1 MKCEQ
6 CNNKFCKTIDDETK
20 KKLCSY
26 SIIVTQK
33 RKQVEPFHIFKDS
46 IEIVLE
52 GFCIVQTYSAD
63 GKRLFNNIMIPGD
76 IIGSYLN
83 FDAFE
88 NSPIYD
94 IVALTDVK
102 KCIIPRKIYNEL
114 FKNNVSF
121 ANAIANNLTEML
133 VRLTRWT
140 FLHSLTGSERII
152 YVCNELKKLGLT
164 DLNNL
169 TQEDIAFI
177 AGVSRI
183 TVIRA
188 MKNILM
194 QNEKSEIDIMY
205 PY

>member
-6 CNNKFCKTIDDETK
+6 CNNKFCKTLDETTK
-20 KKLCSY
+20 KQLCNY
-26 SIIVTQK
+26 SVIVTQK
-33 RKQVEPFHIFKDS
+33 RKQVEPFHIYKDS
-46 IEIVLE
+46 IEIILE

-63 GKRLFNNIMIPGD
+63 GKRLFNTIMVPGD

-102 KCIIPRKIYNEL
+102 KCIIPKKVYDKL
-114 FKNNVSF
+114 FHNNVSF
-121 ANAIANNLTEML
+121 ANAIAFNLTEML

-140 FLHSLTGSERII
+140 FLHSLTGSERIT
-152 YVCNELKKLGLT
+152 YVCNELKKLGLA

-177 AGVSRI
+177 AGVSRV

-188 MKNILM
+188 MKKILLAENK
-194 QNEKSEIDIMY
+194 NENFF
-205 PY
+205 P